1 MKHYIYIIMCVAMM
15 LTSCD
20 KWPENGKLDGMW
32 QLTSI
37 ATDGEEAVSTISDG
51 IYWKVQLDL
60 IMIHT
65 THETLN
71 GRTFDTSAT
80 FEYKG
85 KSLNLTGL
93 YIHDFTSDELITDPE
108 STVLAW
114 TGIYG
119 TSAQFHIAKLD
130 SKKMILENERVRLVF
145 RKFG

>member
-37 ATDGEEAVSTISDG
+37 ATDGEEAVSTIGDG

-80 FEYKG
+80 FDYKG
-85 KSLNLTGL
+85 KSLGAKRIVYSDDGL
-93 YIHDFTSDELITDPE
+93 IFYTEDHYETFEQL
-108 STVLAW
+108 
-114 TGIYG
+114 Y
-119 TSAQFHIAKLD
+119 
-130 SKKMILENERVRLVF
+130 
-145 RKFG
+145 

>member
-80 FEYKG
+80 FDYKG

-108 STVLAW
+108 STALAW

-145 RKFG
+145 RKF